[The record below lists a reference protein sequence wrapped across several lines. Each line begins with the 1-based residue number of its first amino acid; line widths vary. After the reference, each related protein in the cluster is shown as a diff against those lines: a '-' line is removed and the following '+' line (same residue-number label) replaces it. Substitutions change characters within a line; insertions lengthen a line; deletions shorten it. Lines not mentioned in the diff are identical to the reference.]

1 MGTLANAIK
10 ETLTENIMRWRGEGE
25 MKLPS
30 ERDLSEQH
38 STTRVT
44 IREALK
50 LLETEGLIYRENRRG
65 WFISPP
71 KLRYDPSVHG
81 RVSFVDYARQQG
93 FQPSTQL
100 LSIKLTVADRYIAS
114 EMQIAVGKPVYQVN
128 RLRSL
133 NGRPVLYEQML
144 LRADLLPNLDR
155 FDLEGSLHALL
166 RSEYGMTVQKADFE
180 ISVSILPN
188 DVAQALSAPM
198 GVSSL
203 KFQRK
208 YRNQH
213 GEIFEFDHELWRHDA
228 ISINF
233 DINN

>member
-1 MGTLANAIK
+1 
-10 ETLTENIMRWRGEGE
+10 

-30 ERDLSEQH
+30 ERELSEQH

-114 EMQIAVGKPVYQVN
+114 EMQIAVG
-128 RLRSL
+128 
-133 NGRPVLYEQML
+133 
-144 LRADLLPNLDR
+144 
-155 FDLEGSLHALL
+155 
-166 RSEYGMTVQKADFE
+166 
-180 ISVSILPN
+180 
-188 DVAQALSAPM
+188 
-198 GVSSL
+198 
-203 KFQRK
+203 
-208 YRNQH
+208 
-213 GEIFEFDHELWRHDA
+213 
-228 ISINF
+228 
-233 DINN
+233 